1 MLRVACC
8 LLLATGVHFPD
19 AVERYTRSCNNVLK
33 SCVAE
38 STEPPLA
45 SAIQKTFRCIE
56 TIANSP
62 TGLTV
67 SEVANVAGLSR
78 PAATR
83 LLDGLA
89 ADSIVVRDETTKR
102 YRLGLRLYEW
112 AVSAV
117 QASTPINIARKE
129 VLKLAMDMGRE
140 FNLLVMEG
148 ADVVLLER
156 FEDVDGIVLSR
167 PVPGRRAWYLTAT
180 GKALVAFLP
189 QMRAM
194 VDKAVKGNGASAEG
208 DLADQLAR
216 VRERG
221 YALSHDVRK
230 QTSIGVPVF
239 GQSGVAVAAIGSF
252 LIAEE
257 DETHLD
263 TLVAQMLATADRISH
278 YLGYRSPVGA
288 AFT

>member
-1 MLRVACC
+1 M
-8 LLLATGVHFPD
+8 
-19 AVERYTRSCNNVLK
+19 
-33 SCVAE
+33 
-38 STEPPLA
+38 A

-62 TGLTV
+62 AGLTV

-89 ADSIVVRDETTKR
+89 SDAIVVRDESTKR

-112 AVSAV
+112 AVAAV
-117 QASTPINIARKE
+117 QAGTPINIARKE

-148 ADVVLLER
+148 ADAVLLER
-156 FEDVDGIVLSR
+156 FEDVDGIILSR
-167 PVPGRRAWYLTAT
+167 PVPGRRAWYLTAA
-180 GKALVAFLP
+180 GKAVVAFLP
-189 QMRAM
+189 QARAM
-194 VDKAVKGNGASAEG
+194 VEKAVKGNGVSAEG
-208 DLADQLAR
+208 DLLDELAT

-221 YALSHDVRK
+221 YALSDDVRK
-230 QTSIGVPVF
+230 QASIGVPVF
-239 GQSGVAVAAIGSF
+239 GQSGLAVAAIGSF
-252 LIAEE
+252 LTPDE

-263 TLVAQMLATADRISH
+263 ALLSQMLATADRISH
-278 YLGYRSPVGA
+278 YLGYRVPVGA

>member
-1 MLRVACC
+1 
-8 LLLATGVHFPD
+8 
-19 AVERYTRSCNNVLK
+19 
-33 SCVAE
+33 
-38 STEPPLA
+38 LA
-45 SAIQKTFRCIE
+45 SSIQKTFRCIE

-62 TGLTV
+62 AGLTV
-67 SEVANVAGLSR
+67 SEVAHVAGLSR

-89 ADSIVVRDETTKR
+89 ADSIVVRDEMSKR

-156 FEDVDGIVLSR
+156 FEDVDGIILSR

-180 GKALVAFLP
+180 GKAIVAFLP
-189 QMRAM
+189 QARAM
-194 VDKAVKGNGASAEG
+194 VDKALKSNGATPDAIG
-208 DLADQLAR
+208 DLAEQLAT

-221 YALSHDVRK
+221 YALSHDVRN
-230 QTSIGVPVF
+230 QASIGVPVF
-239 GQSGVAVAAIGSF
+239 GQSGIAVAAIGSF
-252 LIAEE
+252 LAPDE
-257 DETHLD
+257 DEAHLD
-263 TLVAQMLATADRISH
+263 ALLTQMFATAERISH
-278 YLGYRSPVGA
+278 YLGHRTPVGA

>member
-1 MLRVACC
+1 M
-8 LLLATGVHFPD
+8 
-19 AVERYTRSCNNVLK
+19 
-33 SCVAE
+33 
-38 STEPPLA
+38 A

-56 TIANSP
+56 TIAGSP
-62 TGLTV
+62 AGLTV
-67 SEVANVAGLSR
+67 SEVASVAGLSR

-83 LLDGLA
+83 LLEGLA
-89 ADSIVVRDETTKR
+89 ADAIIVRDEATKR

-112 AVSAV
+112 SIAAM

-148 ADVVLLER
+148 AEVVLLER

-167 PVPGRRAWYLTAT
+167 PVPGRRSWYLTAA
-180 GKALVAFLP
+180 GKAIVAFSP
-189 QMRAM
+189 QAKAF
-194 VDKAVKGNGASAEG
+194 VDKAVKSNGG
-208 DLADQLAR
+208 DSTRDLSEQMAQ

-221 YALSHDVRK
+221 FALSHDVRK

-239 GQSGVAVAAIGSF
+239 GQTGAPIAAIGSF
-252 LIAEE
+252 LTADE
-257 DETHLD
+257 DESHMDRL
-263 TLVAQMLATADRISH
+263 LPPMLATADRISH
-278 YLGYRSPVGA
+278 YLGYRSPVAA